1 MVIPVKDPSPCL
13 RGGGHGFKPKKP
25 GKTPASVMDGKPTH
39 SYKMMKGSPPEF
51 FFLCIF
57 SITKTSSVNL
67 RYKPH
72 LFKPVYSVASS
83 RLTRIA
89 L

>member
-39 SYKMMKGSPPEF
+39 SYKMMKGSPPKV
-51 FFLCIF
+51 F
-57 SITKTSSVNL
+57 SFVSFQST
-67 RYKPH
+67 
-72 LFKPVYSVASS
+72 
-83 RLTRIA
+83 
-89 L
+89 